1 MEKPRGI
8 KITNVDKQ
16 KQCDIHVVSKR
27 DIERHCMKLWANS
40 EGTWN
45 HYLAAK
51 EYEKILAKRHGC

>member
-1 MEKPRGI
+1 MNWI
-8 KITNVDKQ
+8 KKLLGLKTE
-16 KQCDIHVVSKR
+16 KQCAIHNVSKR
-27 DIERHCMKLWANS
+27 DIERHCMMLWTNS

>member
-1 MEKPRGI
+1 MNWI
-8 KITNVDKQ
+8 KKLLGLKTE
-16 KQCDIHVVSKR
+16 KQCAMHNVSKR
-27 DIERHCMKLWANS
+27 DIVERHCMRLWANS